1 MATRR
6 QAPQT
11 QASRLSDQEDD
22 MRAIDCPCGHHLEA
36 TDDAELLRL
45 CREHIADRHPRHA
58 AHRRADPRARRRRRL
73 RGDGGRM
80 TTVAQRPDHHLRRAF
95 R

>member
-11 QASRLSDQEDD
+11 QASRLSNEEDE

-45 CREHIADRHPRHA
+45 CREHIADHHPDM
-58 AHRRADPRARRRRRL
+58 RRTDERIRERI
-73 RGDGGRM
+73 
-80 TTVAQRPDHHLRRAF
+80 VAGAYEAKVVA
-95 R
+95 